1 MALPTSGGRKSEV
14 TMTDIVERLET
25 NPMRNLIFREA
36 ATEIRTLRARIE
48 VLTDEITWLRK
59 QMNDRALEPK
69 P

>member
-1 MALPTSGGRKSEV
+1 
-14 TMTDIVERLET
+14 MTDIVERLET

-36 ATEIRTLRARIE
+36 ATEIRTLRAQIE

-59 QMNDRALEPK
+59 QMNEPK

>member
-1 MALPTSGGRKSEV
+1 MSASGGRKSEV
-14 TMTDIVERLET
+14 AMTDIVERLET

-36 ATEIRTLRARIE
+36 ATEIRTLRAQIE

-59 QMNDRALEPK
+59 QMNEPK